1 MSDIIIECPICME
14 PIEGVNNKVTTEC
27 GHSFHCKCIMQN
39 AAHNGF
45 GCPYC
50 RTSMAEEVDEDDDSE
65 DEYEDEESSVFDEDA
80 LVSFRMFHQR
90 INDEEV
96 EEEPEDEWETD
107 DEAEEEEDGN
117 VPSADIVTQRLTERG
132 VTMED
137 LVKSLLT
144 LEHESENEEY
154 SRICNVVYGHFR
166 VVLATHNRNNNAAAA
181 PAPQV
186 VPVVPSEPVNN
197 MATPIP
203 NEVMSAPAIA
213 EIKSVSIH
221 RRREFMCHV

>member
-14 PIEGVNNKVTTEC
+14 PIEGDKNKVTTEC

-45 GCPYC
+45 DCPYC
-50 RTSMAEEVDEDDDSE
+50 RTAMAEEVDEDDYSE
-65 DEYEDEESSVFDEDA
+65 DEDEEEEASVFDEDA

-90 INDEEV
+90 VNDEEV

-107 DEAEEEEDGN
+107 NEAEEEEDDN
-117 VPSADIVTQRLTERG
+117 IPSADIVTQRLTERG

-144 LEHESENEEY
+144 LEHE
-154 SRICNVVYGHFR
+154 
-166 VVLATHNRNNNAAAA
+166 
-181 PAPQV
+181 
-186 VPVVPSEPVNN
+186 
-197 MATPIP
+197 
-203 NEVMSAPAIA
+203 
-213 EIKSVSIH
+213 
-221 RRREFMCHV
+221 